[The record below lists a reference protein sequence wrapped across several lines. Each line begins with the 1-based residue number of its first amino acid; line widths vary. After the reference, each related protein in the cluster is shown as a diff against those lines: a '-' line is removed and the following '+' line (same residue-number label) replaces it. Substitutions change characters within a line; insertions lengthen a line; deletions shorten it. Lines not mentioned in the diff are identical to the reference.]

1 MRMYLDIPITL
12 IVTLTLTL
20 AMLWP
25 LDTPPPAPNGSDKF
39 VHLLAFAVLSFP
51 LARTGRF
58 GLLSVFVGASAFGGL
73 IELIQPTFNRSAD
86 VNDWVADIMGVVLGI
101 LCGLMYRRLRPH

>member
-1 MRMYLDIPITL
+1 MRKYLDIPITL
-12 IVTLTLTL
+12 IVTLTLTV

-25 LDTPPPAPNGSDKF
+25 LKAPPPAPDGSDKI
-39 VHLLAFAVLSFP
+39 VHLLAFAALSFP

-58 GLLSVFVGASAFGGL
+58 GLLPVFLGASAFGGI

-86 VNDWVADIMGVVLGI
+86 MNDWIADIIGVAVGI
-101 LCGLMYRRLRPH
+101 VCGLLYRRLRPH